1 MRPGEYPNAIPF
13 SWFIYGNVNNNNIQL
28 CNNNTKLLSIYP
40 LKMNQL
46 KSYLIEHEIGR
57 KKESLTD
64 NNEVVVDEIY
74 ENLNKNYDN
83 KS

>member
-1 MRPGEYPNAIPF
+1 
-13 SWFIYGNVNNNNIQL
+13 
-28 CNNNTKLLSIYP
+28 
-40 LKMNQL
+40 MNQL

-64 NNEVVVDEIY
+64 NNEFVVDEIY

>member
-1 MRPGEYPNAIPF
+1 
-13 SWFIYGNVNNNNIQL
+13 
-28 CNNNTKLLSIYP
+28 
-40 LKMNQL
+40 MNQL